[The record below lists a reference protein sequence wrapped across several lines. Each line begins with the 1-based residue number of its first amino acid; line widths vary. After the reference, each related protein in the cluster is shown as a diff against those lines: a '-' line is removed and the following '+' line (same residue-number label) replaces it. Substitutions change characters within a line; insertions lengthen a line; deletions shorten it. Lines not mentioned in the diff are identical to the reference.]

1 MFSNLP
7 EPIQD
12 ILGNPRYKFAI
23 LIILAFLSVF
33 FIYSGDSAAE
43 TSMFSS
49 LKSYLPELLATGIA
63 VATLDEPTPVE
74 VNIDMLAP
82 F

>member
-1 MFSNLP
+1 MFTNLP
-7 EPIQD
+7 EPVQD

-23 LIILAFLSVF
+23 LITLAFLSVF
-33 FIYSGDSAAE
+33 FIYSGDSATE

-49 LKSYLPELLATGIA
+49 LQSYLPELLATGIA
-63 VATLDEPTPVE
+63 VATLDEPTPVD